1 MKTKK
6 RTWKYI
12 DFFDFSLTQQY
23 LEKKAQEGWI
33 LENVLGVWW
42 TFRRAEP
49 RTAHVWV
56 SYLEQDVYDPQPS
69 QQLMDM
75 ADLGEHTGWELTVE
89 TPSMQVFYNWE
100 ANPLPMETDPVIQVE
115 GMHRVLKQGVLRTY
129 RILFGMSV
137 AVLLVQLWMF
147 WEMPLKF
154 LSREVGMFLL
164 DILFFIALGTRLA
177 AYRLWRHKA
186 RKLAAQGE
194 WLDTRPWGRASRLV
208 LWAYLLLWLAVMV
221 LPLVGISWA
230 RRANLFF
237 IATALAFVVG
247 LCLVD
252 VLRDVLR
259 RRKASWST
267 NELVT
272 SAVYFFL
279 VMAYVSAMAVGFT
292 RLNWFSPTAED
303 SWWSQFPDGLPL
315 TVEQLRGDVG
325 DQDFL
330 VSRNGE
336 ESLALGYY
344 QGWQISEAETGPE
357 EDMDTVMYTVT
368 LVKLPILYDLC
379 RQEMLWA
386 DHEQVDPSS
395 WLAQEAY
402 RKTNGGHLKTYLL
415 CYQDCVVEIT
425 FGWEPTQEQMQLV
438 GETFGGLQ

>member
-1 MKTKK
+1 MKTRK
-6 RTWKYI
+6 RTCKRI
-12 DFFDFSLTQQY
+12 AFFDSSETVRY
-23 LEKKAQEGWI
+23 LEKKAREGWV
-33 LENVLGVWW
+33 LENVFGIWW
-42 TFRRAEP
+42 TFRRVEP

-56 SYLEQDVYDPQPS
+56 TYLNQDAYEPQPS
-69 QQLMDM
+69 QQVE
-75 ADLGEHTGWELTVE
+75 DLAELGGHTGWKLTVE
-89 TPSMQVFYNWE
+89 TPTMQVFYNWS
-100 ANPLPMETDPVIQVE
+100 AHPLPMETDPVAHVE
-115 GMHRVLKQGVLRTY
+115 GMHRALKQGALRNY
-129 RILFGMSV
+129 RVCFGLAMV
-137 AVLLVQLWMF
+137 TLLVSVWNLM
-147 WEMPLKF
+147 EMPLWT
-154 LSREVGMFLL
+154 LSSRAEWILDDFLL
-164 DILFFIALGTRLA
+164 FVAIGAELVPYELW
-177 AYRLWRHKA
+177 YRRAK
-186 RKLAAQGE
+186 KLAAQGE
-194 WLDTRPWGRASRLV
+194 WLDTRPWGKVVRWVLVAYVVLWLTGIVVTLVLKPWANARLFVIVTGLLFGIGWCLV
-208 LWAYLLLWLAVMV
+208 LWM
-221 LPLVGISWA
+221 
-230 RRANLFF
+230 
-237 IATALAFVVG
+237 
-247 LCLVD
+247 
-252 VLRDVLR
+252 RDVLR
-259 RRKASWST
+259 RRKASWSA

-279 VMAYVSAMAVGFT
+279 VMAYVSAMAFGFT

-315 TVEQLRGDVG
+315 TVERLRGDVG

-379 RQEMLWA
+379 RDEMLWA

-402 RKTNGGHLKTYLL
+402 RKTNGVHLKTYLL